1 MVYAKK
7 AKHRSGAYTVICV
20 KRVIF
25 TQIQEP
31 VKNYAQNSF
40 HSLAF
45 WEETD
50 RTRIWRPRAG
60 KIVRDEMYHVN
71 FYHVH
76 LFFSQQNFKNC
87 KKHLATPGLDFKNQY
102 DLKIGTII
110 TLLMFNF
117 IG

>member
-7 AKHRSGAYTVICV
+7 ARHRSVVDTVICV

-31 VKNYAQNSF
+31 AKNYAQNSF

-45 WEETD
+45 WEETY

-60 KIVRDEMYHVN
+60 KIVCFYLYHVD

-76 LFFSQQNFKNC
+76 LFFSQQNFKN
-87 KKHLATPGLDFKNQY
+87 
-102 DLKIGTII
+102 
-110 TLLMFNF
+110 
-117 IG
+117 